1 MKVEYL
7 YLVYILLVKIRLVNG
22 DINIVGLKIAGLM
35 EKCY

>member
-7 YLVYILLVKIRLVNG
+7 YLVYILFVKIRLLNG
-22 DINIVGLKIAGLM
+22 DINVVGLKIPGLM